1 MKRTLETVIGIAPQ
15 NNSGGFFIDNED
27 VSVYVAVEGI
37 DQDDAYRRF
46 KYIVEPHSSFCSC
59 CGERWWSLDFDE
71 WPAPENG
78 LSMDNFTDAKDD
90 EDVNCVLHLIDG
102 TKKRCRYSDD

>member
-1 MKRTLETVIGIAPQ
+1 MKRTLETVIGIARQ

-27 VSVYVAVEGI
+27 VSVFVAVEGT
-37 DQDDAYRRF
+37 DQYDAHRRF
-46 KYIVEPHSSFCSC
+46 NYIVAHHSSYCSC
-59 CGERWWSLDFDE
+59 CGERWCGLDFTG

-78 LSMDNFTDAKDD
+78 LLMNNFTDAKGD